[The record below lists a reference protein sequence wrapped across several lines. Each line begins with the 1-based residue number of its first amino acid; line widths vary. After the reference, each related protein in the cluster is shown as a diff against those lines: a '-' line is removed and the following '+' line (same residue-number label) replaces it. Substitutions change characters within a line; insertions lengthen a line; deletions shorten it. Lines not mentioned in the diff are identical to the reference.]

1 MMTPASIKGH
11 PLHVMLIPLPL
22 GLWIFSW
29 VADLI
34 YVSGWGEQWR
44 AVAFYTIGGG
54 VVGALLAAI
63 PGYFDYRSLTD
74 SHPKKIATWH
84 MTLNLTIVAL
94 FGLNLWMRAVDIS
107 WEGAFVLSTLGVLLL
122 GISGWLGGE
131 LVYKHGVGVDTGHVR
146 RTTEKIEANIV

>member
-1 MMTPASIKGH
+1 MITPASIKGH

-29 VADLI
+29 VADLV
-34 YVSGWGEQWR
+34 YASGGGEQWR
-44 AVAFYTIGGG
+44 TVAFYTLGGG

-63 PGYFDYRSLTD
+63 PGYLDFRSLNAPHT
-74 SHPKKIATWH
+74 KKIATWH

-94 FGLNLWMRAVDIS
+94 FVVNLWMRAADMS
-107 WEGAFVLSTLGVLLL
+107 WEGGFVLSTLGVLLL

-131 LVYKHGVGVDTGHVR
+131 LVYKHGVGVDTRHVLL
-146 RTTEKIEANIV
+146 TPEKRGS

>member
-1 MMTPASIKGH
+1 MRTPASVKGH

-34 YVSGWGEQWR
+34 YISGWGGEAWR
-44 AVAFYTIGGG
+44 LVAFYTLSGG

-63 PGYFDYRSLTD
+63 PGYLDFRSLTD
-74 SHPKKIATWH
+74 PHLKKIGIWH

-94 FGLNLWMRAVDIS
+94 YVVNVWIRAADLS
-107 WEGAFVLSTLGVLLL
+107 WEGGFVLSTLGVILL

-131 LVYKHGVGVDTGHVR
+131 LVYKHGVGVDTGHVL
-146 RTTEKIEANIV
+146 RTTEKR

>member
-29 VADLI
+29 VADVI
-34 YVSGWGEQWR
+34 YVSGWGEDVWR
-44 AVAFYTIGGG
+44 EVALYTLGGG

-63 PGYFDYRSLTD
+63 PGYLDFRSLTD
-74 SHPKKIATWH
+74 PHPKKIGTWH
-84 MTLNLTIVAL
+84 MTLNLTIVLL
-94 FGLNLWMRAVDIS
+94 FMVNFWMRAADLS
-107 WEGAFVLSTLGVLLL
+107 WNGGFVLSTLGVLLL

-131 LVYKHGVGVDTGHVR
+131 LVYKHGVGVDTGHVL
-146 RTTEKIEANIV
+146 RTTNQR